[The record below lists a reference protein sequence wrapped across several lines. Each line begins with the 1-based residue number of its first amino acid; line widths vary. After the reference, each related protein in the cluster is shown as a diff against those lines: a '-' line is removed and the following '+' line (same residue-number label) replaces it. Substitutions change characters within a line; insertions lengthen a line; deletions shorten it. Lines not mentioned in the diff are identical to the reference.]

1 MIKSSDDRKQYLINR
16 LRDMIDTKNGN
27 GSGSNGSG
35 SESNGNGSG
44 SNGSESNGSDNESES
59 KGSGSESKGSGSESK
74 GSGSES
80 KGSGSESKGSG
91 SEPNPGINKPDI
103 SEPKQGSGPKQEEAI
118 EPSDGTF
125 ESRFRHTLLSN
136 DTFNPF
142 EQVVEVIKEAPP
154 LIGGNIIISLKTI
167 KEYINKNVNNIT
179 PK

>member
-16 LRDMIDTKNGN
+16 LREIIAKKNGS

-35 SESNGNGSG
+35 SESN
-44 SNGSESNGSDNESES
+44 E
-59 KGSGSESKGSGSESK
+59 SGSESKGSESK
-74 GSGSES
+74 RSGSGSN
-80 KGSGSESKGSG
+80 GSDPKQDIIG
-91 SEPNPGINKPDI
+91 PII
-103 SEPKQGSGPKQEEAI
+103 SEA

-125 ESRFRHTLLSN
+125 ESRFKYTLLSN

-142 EQVVEVIKEAPP
+142 EEVVDVIQKTPPLAAPPLAAPPLGEQPLAAPPLAAPPLAAPPLGEQPLAAPP